1 MSNIRVLGTSNR
13 RLYSATL
20 VLATLGKYLKSREI
34 QQVDQSQIK
43 VLHLPGPFSNPNPKP
58 NPKPNPTNPN
68 PNCTPYDHCIAA
80 LTLTPN
86 PNPTP
91 NSNCIVVSI
100 LQRHG
105 V

>member
-1 MSNIRVLGTSNR
+1 M

-43 VLHLPGPFSNPNPKP
+43 VLHLPGPFSNPNPNP

-68 PNCTPYDHCIAA
+68 PNCTPYNDRIPA
-80 LTLTPN
+80 LTLTAN

-91 NSNCIVVSI
+91 NSISSVLSRLHLLHV
-100 LQRHG
+100 
-105 V
+105 

>member
-1 MSNIRVLGTSNR
+1 MRVD
-13 RLYSATL
+13 SATL
-20 VLATLGKYLKSREI
+20 VLASFWKYLKSREI
-34 QQVDQSQIK
+34 AQLDQSQIK
-43 VLHLPGPFSNPNPKP
+43 VFHLPGPFSNPNPNP
-58 NPKPNPTNPN
+58 NPNPIPTNPN
-68 PNCTPYDHCIAA
+68 PNCTPYNHCIAA

-91 NSNCIVVSI
+91 NSNGILDSI